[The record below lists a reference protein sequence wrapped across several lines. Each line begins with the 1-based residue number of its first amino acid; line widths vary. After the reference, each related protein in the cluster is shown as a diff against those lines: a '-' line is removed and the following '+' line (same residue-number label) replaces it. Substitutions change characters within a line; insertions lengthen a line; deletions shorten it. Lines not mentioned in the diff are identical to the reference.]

1 MLRRH
6 VFMIECNNVT
16 GFCEGA
22 EVLVRALIPDNRPG
36 DYLSGRR
43 VSRLTQHRQSYAKSY
58 RSGLQHPSELPATHY
73 AHHGEGHAG
82 RLSACDLA
90 TSAGSNGLIC
100 SLMTSVRH
108 LWQMI
113 NQLGREGAKFL
124 AVGGVG
130 YLVAVG
136 SFNLLR
142 YAGGEGPLY
151 DKPITAQIISHVLAT
166 FVTYGGNRTWTWRH
180 RERSGYAREYALFF
194 LLNAAGLGIAAA
206 CLAISHYV
214 LGFTSPLADNLAAN
228 VVGVGLGTIFRFW
241 SYRRFVFR
249 EVRSGLP
256 PQVATVGSRSDLT

>member
-1 MLRRH
+1 M
-6 VFMIECNNVT
+6 T
-16 GFCEGA
+16 
-22 EVLVRALIPDNRPG
+22 RASSFRQLI
-36 DYLSGRR
+36 S
-43 VSRLTQHRQSYAKSY
+43 
-58 RSGLQHPSELPATHY
+58 
-73 AHHGEGHAG
+73 
-82 RLSACDLA
+82 
-90 TSAGSNGLIC
+90 
-100 SLMTSVRH
+100 
-108 LWQMI
+108 
-113 NQLGREGAKFL
+113 QLLREGLKFL
-124 AVGGVG
+124 MVGGAG

-194 LLNAAGLGIAAA
+194 ILNAVGLGIAVA

-228 VVGVGLGTIFRFW
+228 VVGVALGTIFRFW
-241 SYRRFVFR
+241 SYRRWVFR

-256 PQVATVGSRSDLT
+256 PQVATVGSTSDRR